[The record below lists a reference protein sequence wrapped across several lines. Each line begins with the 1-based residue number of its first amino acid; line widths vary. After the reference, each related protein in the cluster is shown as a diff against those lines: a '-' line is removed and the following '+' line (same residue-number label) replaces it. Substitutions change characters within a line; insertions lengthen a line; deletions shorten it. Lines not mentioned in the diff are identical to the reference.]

1 MASSSSSSSCVLIL
15 LPFIW
20 FSILNLHFSAANVTL
35 SSSLTAG
42 QNNLWDSPSG
52 DFAFG
57 FSQLKTNSDLFLL
70 AIWFN
75 KIPSRTIVWYANGD
89 NPVPKGSKVELSSTS
104 LALTDPGGQLVWE
117 ARPGTGTISYA
128 ALLDTGNFVLVS
140 NTTSEFLW
148 QSFSNPTDTILPNQ
162 TLNLG
167 TTMFAKLTETNYT
180 KGRFAIR
187 FSNGSLDLVPVAW
200 PGGSFYNRYYTS
212 GTYSSNPS
220 EAGNRLVFNASAQVY
235 VVKGNGDIAQLLTW
249 DFVTY
254 RQDSYYRVT
263 LGFDGLFTQYSHPKN
278 FDAGDNPS
286 WLPVQTVPDNIC
298 TAFFHTLGGGPC
310 GYNSYCVYQDSNPTC
325 SCPPGYV
332 IANSEDPL
340 AGCVPTYPQGC
351 GLSDDD
357 SKNPNEVYEFRKVNG
372 VDFPLND
379 YERLQLDDESACQ
392 DSCLNDCSCAVAVFD
407 GLRCWKKRLP
417 LSNGRTWNSTLIR
430 LMFKVRKSDFSTSSG
445 FPQLGKRKHIPVA
458 LKASLG
464 SSVALNGVL
473 VLLASMF
480 CLRIRKRKMAMI
492 ARDFHDSGTMVET
505 SLRSFSYKEVEAA
518 TDGFREELGRGS
530 FGIVY
535 KGVLKPGNAAVAVK
549 KLDKLAQEREKE
561 FRTEVNAIGRTHHK
575 NLVRLYG
582 YCDESSHRVL
592 IYEFMSNGSLSSFL
606 FTLPRPDWHHRVKIA
621 MGIAKGLVY
630 LHEEC
635 PIPIIHCDIKP
646 HNILLDESLTA
657 RISDFGLAKLLLS
670 DQTRT
675 KTMIRGTRGY
685 VAPEWFKNV
694 AITAKIDVYSFGVM
708 LLEIICCRKSV
719 EMGLEEEEK
728 AILTEWAYE
737 CCIRGRIDVLVGK
750 EDAAAMEDEEKLQR
764 WVMIAMWCIQDDPS
778 VRPTM
783 KKVIEMMEGYVDV
796 PLLPLISTSDSL
808 ALGYSFEE
816 ANSN

>member
-1 MASSSSSSSCVLIL
+1 MTSSSLLIL
-15 LPFIW
+15 LSFIW
-20 FSILNLHFSAANVTL
+20 FPILNPHFSTANVTL

-42 QNNLWDSPSG
+42 QNSNSVWDSPSG

-70 AIWFN
+70 AVWFN
-75 KIPSRTIVWYANGD
+75 KIPSRTIVWFANGD
-89 NPVPKGSKVELSSTS
+89 NPVLKGSKVELSSSS

-117 ARPGTGTISYA
+117 VRPGTGTISYA

-148 QSFSNPTDTILPNQ
+148 QSFSNPTDTLLPNQ

-167 TTMFAKLTETNYT
+167 TTLFAKRTETNYT
-180 KGRFAIR
+180 KGRFALR

-278 FDAGDNPS
+278 FNAADNPS
-286 WLPVQTVPDNIC
+286 WLPVQTVPDNLC
-298 TAFFHTLGGGPC
+298 TAFFHMLGGGPC
-310 GYNSYCVYQDSNPTC
+310 GYNSYCAYQDSNPTC

-332 IANSEDPL
+332 IADSEDSL
-340 AGCVPTYPQGC
+340 AGCIPTYPQGC
-351 GLSDDD
+351 GLGDDD
-357 SKNPNEVYEFRKVNG
+357 SKDSKELYEFRKVSG

-379 YERLQLDDESACQ
+379 YERLQLDSESVCE
-392 DSCLNDCSCAVAVFD
+392 DSCLNDCACAVAIFD

-430 LMFKVRKSDFSTSSG
+430 LMFKVRKGDVPSSSSSSSS
-445 FPQLGKRKHIPVA
+445 GKRKHTPVA

-464 SSVALNGVL
+464 SSIALNGVL
-473 VLLASMF
+473 VLFASLFM
-480 CLRIRKRKMAMI
+480 LRIKKRKVEI
-492 ARDFHDSGTMVET
+492 FTRDFHVVET
-505 SLRSFSYKEVEAA
+505 SMRSFSYKEVEAA
-518 TDGFREELGRGS
+518 TDGFKVELGRGS

-535 KGVLKPGNAAVAVK
+535 KGILKPGNAAIAVK

-561 FRTEVNAIGRTHHK
+561 FKTEVNAIGRTHHK

-592 IYEFMSNGSLSSFL
+592 IYEFMSNGSLSNFL
-606 FTLPRPDWHHRVKIA
+606 FTLPRPEWHHRVSIA
-621 MGIAKGLVY
+621 MGIARGLVY

-635 PIPIIHCDIKP
+635 PVPIIHCDIKP
-646 HNILLDESLTA
+646 HNILLDDSLTA

-670 DQTRT
+670 PDQTRT

-694 AITAKIDVYSFGVM
+694 AITAKVDVYSFGVM

-719 EMGLEEEEK
+719 EMELEEGGVEEEK
-728 AILTEWAYE
+728 VILTEWAYE
-737 CCIRGRIDVLVGK
+737 CLSSGRIDVLVGK
-750 EDAAAMEDEEKLQR
+750 QDVAAMEDKGRLQR
-764 WVMIAMWCIQDDPS
+764 WVLIAMWCVQEDPS

-783 KKVIEMMEGYVDV
+783 KKVMEMMEGYVDV
-796 PLLPLISTSDSL
+796 PLLPLLSTSDSL
-808 ALGYSFEE
+808 ALGYSFQG
-816 ANSN
+816 NSN